1 VAVGDQDT
9 PMTAP
14 RSLIDYGRLLDVIG
28 IEGELILDTAD
39 SALPD
44 AAQAEVPGCPELT
57 LEKTLRHVGS
67 VHRVARL
74 WVRDGH
80 RPEHWQRSPS
90 DGDLVGFVRIGLA
103 ELLAELRLHD
113 PAQPCDTWWPADRTH
128 GFWRRRMAHE
138 TTVHRVDV
146 QAAAG
151 GPVNPI
157 DPDIALDGIDELLFL
172 WFGHRLGEL
181 RMSSPRQG
189 AVALSVAHRRWLAI
203 FERGRSIARRVNEA
217 DARSADAVVSGDP
230 MAVYLWSWGRLP
242 DQSVQIS
249 GDQEAV
255 AHLWTL
261 LRPATQ

>member
-1 VAVGDQDT
+1 
-9 PMTAP
+9 MTAP
-14 RSLIDYGRLLDVIG
+14 RALIDYGRLLDVIG
-28 IEGELILDTAD
+28 IEGELILDTAS

-44 AAQAEVPGCPELT
+44 AAQAEVPGCPDLT
-57 LEKTLRHVGS
+57 LEQTLRHVGS
-67 VHRVARL
+67 VHRVTRL

-90 DGDLVGFVRIGLA
+90 DGDLVGYVRIGL
-103 ELLAELRLHD
+103 EQLLAELRRHD

-128 GFWRRRMAHE
+128 GFWWRRMAHE

-157 DPDIALDGIDELLFL
+157 DSEVALDGIDELLFL
-172 WFGHRLGEL
+172 WFGHRLNEL

-189 AVALSVAHRRWLAI
+189 AVALSAAQRRWLAI
-203 FERGRSIARRVNEA
+203 FERGRSTARRVGEA
-217 DARSADAVVSGDP
+217 DARSADAMVSGDP
-230 MAVYLWSWGRLP
+230 MPVYLWSWGRLP

-255 AHLWTL
+255 AHLWAL